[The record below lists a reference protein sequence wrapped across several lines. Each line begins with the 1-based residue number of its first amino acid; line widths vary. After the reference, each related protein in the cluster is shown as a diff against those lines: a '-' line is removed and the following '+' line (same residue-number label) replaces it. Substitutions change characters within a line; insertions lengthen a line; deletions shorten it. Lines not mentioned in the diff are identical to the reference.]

1 MNCTVVI
8 PARLGSSRLPA
19 KPLADIHGRPL
30 IVHVLERARESGAQR
45 VIVATD
51 HPHIRDAVHQAGG
64 EALLTAGHHRSGSE
78 RVAEVTERLGLDD
91 DAIVI
96 NLQGD
101 EPLMP
106 PELIRRLHQALK
118 DDPDG
123 VMATAA
129 TPLET
134 TQALFDP
141 HTVKVV
147 CDHSGHALYFS
158 RAPLP
163 WAREAFAQGA
173 PQVLPDAGAYRRHIG
188 LYAYRAGFLR
198 RFTAWP
204 ESPLERLESL
214 EQLRALWHGARIRVI
229 EAPEPPGPGVD
240 TPEDL
245 ERVRQ
250 LLAP

>member
-8 PARLGSSRLPA
+8 PARLGATRLPE

-30 IVHVLERARESGAQR
+30 IVHVLERARESGAAR

-51 HPHIRDAVHQAGG
+51 HPRIRDAVHQAGG
-64 EALLTAGHHRSGSE
+64 EALLTGEHHRSGSE
-78 RVAEVTERLGLDD
+78 RVAEVTERLGLSD

-106 PELIRRLHQALK
+106 PALIRQLHQALEQE
-118 DDPDG
+118 PTIG
-123 VMATAA
+123 MATVAS
-129 TPLET
+129 PLSDRRE
-134 TQALFDP
+134 LFDP

-147 CDHSGHALYFS
+147 CDQSGHALYFS
-158 RAPLP
+158 RAPIP
-163 WAREAFAQGA
+163 WARDAFAEDH
-173 PQVLPDAGAYRRHIG
+173 PSLPDEPSYQRHIG

-204 ESPLERLESL
+204 ESPLERLEAL
-214 EQLRALWHGARIRVI
+214 EQLRALWHGERIRVV
-229 EAPEPPGPGVD
+229 EAVQPPGPGVD

-245 ERVRQ
+245 ERVRT